1 MLPFGQALRL
11 WRAHRQLTQA
21 QVAQSAHIPRPNL
34 CAMERG
40 RREVSLTTLRAVALA
55 LDITP
60 GTLVDGIA
68 PPTGGSTRLSRE
80 AIERVADAVAG
91 GTIPRQPSER
101 RLAALLRAVTME
113 TSVGRRRTQASS
125 WLQLNAAYPPALVRT
140 LLDRIAVRQR
150 MHAHEPRAN

>member
-1 MLPFGQALRL
+1 MLPFGQTLRL
-11 WRAHRQLTQA
+11 WRTYRQLTQA
-21 QVAQSAHIPRPNL
+21 QVAQRAHIPRPNL

-55 LDITP
+55 LDIAP

-91 GTIPRQPSER
+91 GTTPRQPSER
-101 RLAALLRAVTME
+101 RVAALLRAVTME
-113 TSVGRRRTQASS
+113 TPVGRRRTQASS

-140 LLDRIAVRQR
+140 LLDRIAARQR

>member
-11 WRAHRQLTQA
+11 WRTYRRLTQA
-21 QVAQSAHIPRPNL
+21 QVAQVAHIPRPNL
-34 CAMERG
+34 CAIERG

-55 LDITP
+55 LEVTP

-68 PPTGGSTRLSRE
+68 PPTGGSTNLSRE

-101 RLAALLRAVTME
+101 RLAALLRAVTMG
-113 TSVGRRRTQASS
+113 TAAGRRWAQAC

-140 LLDRIAVRQR
+140 LLDRIASRQR
-150 MHAHEPRAN
+150 TRSHESRAD